1 MEESNAHVSP
11 EVNTAVH
18 EDLEQSLAT
27 VREMEAD
34 AEKKGIPLNLSG
46 ARYRIYET
54 TQPT

>member
-1 MEESNAHVSP
+1 MEERNLQVDSDVIM
-11 EVNTAVH
+11 AVQ
-18 EDLEQSLAT
+18 EELEQALST

-34 AEKKGIPLNLSG
+34 AVKKGIPLKLSG